1 VSIDPE
7 LPILVVGDV
16 HGDIERLFKALK
28 PYPAGEWHTVFLGD
42 LVDGGAFGYGVLRY
56 ARDRPN
62 ATVLLGNHEVAMLRA
77 LRDRTELSFW
87 LSIGGQLHDLQE
99 LAKDEEL
106 EQWLRTRP
114 LLYRAEDGSL
124 LQHSDTDYYGRLL
137 EDADDDDAV
146 VSVNREAARLLA
158 DGEETRL
165 WDILAPGMIFRTSRT
180 RLEAW
185 LQRTGS
191 YRVIHGHKPHGLREP
206 DVYQNGLAVC
216 FDGGLS
222 RQYRSRFIR
231 RTPLSASVGPLP
243 RW

>member
-1 VSIDPE
+1 MAVDPE

-16 HGDIERLFKALK
+16 HGDLERLFQALK
-28 PYPAGEWHTVFLGD
+28 PYPPAEWHTVFLGD
-42 LVDGGAFGYGVLRY
+42 LVDGGPFGYGALRY

-62 ATVLLGNHEVAMLRA
+62 STVLLGNHEVAMLRA

-99 LAKDEEL
+99 LAKDEQL

-114 LLYRAEDGSL
+114 LLHRAEDGSL
-124 LQHSDTDYYGRLL
+124 LQHSDTDYYSRLL
-137 EDADDDDAV
+137 EREEDSDAV
-146 VSVNREAARLLA
+146 EAVNREGARLLA
-158 DGEETRL
+158 AGEETRL

-185 LQRTGS
+185 LERTRS
-191 YRVIHGHKPHGLREP
+191 YRVIHGHKPHGQKQP

-222 RQYRSRFIR
+222 RHRYARFLR
-231 RTPLSASVGPLP
+231 RAPLSASVGPLP